1 MNHGCNGTK
10 NFGSD
15 PNFMNNPDSTITEM
29 NFDPS
34 LSSSSDDFVSTA
46 PVYSPVH
53 ERHLLQVQK
62 FGDVTLRSITKGEEI
77 VTDYM
82 EFGGDEEGLLEDALK
97 LRGWCSG
104 ELVGEI
110 TQYEDASST

>member
-15 PNFMNNPDSTITEM
+15 PRLLINPGVTITEM
-29 NFDPS
+29 NYE
-34 LSSSSDDFVSTA
+34 SSSSSTDDLVETA
-46 PVYSPVH
+46 PVYSPVN
-53 ERHLLQVQK
+53 ERHLLQIQK
-62 FGDVTLRSITKGEEI
+62 FGDVTLRSIKNGEEI

-82 EFGGDEEGLLEDALK
+82 LFGGDEEGLLEDAIR

-104 ELVGEI
+104 ESVGDI
-110 TQYEDASST
+110 TQYEDAK

>member
-10 NFGSD
+10 NFGS
-15 PNFMNNPDSTITEM
+15 NPDSTITET

-34 LSSSSDDFVSTA
+34 SSSTDDLVNTA

-53 ERHLLQVQK
+53 ERHLLQLLK
-62 FGDVTLRSITKGEEI
+62 FGDLTLRFIKKGEEI

-82 EFGGDEEGLLEDALK
+82 EFGGDEESLLEDAIKLK
-97 LRGWCSG
+97 GWCSG
-104 ELVGEI
+104 ESVGEI
-110 TQYEDASST
+110 TQYEDSK